1 MAANFPGTPTIG
13 DTVTIEN
20 VTYRWTGTTW
30 TIVFGGILT
39 AVVQSNNGTIDLS
52 KGNYHKIAIDSGNA
66 TVTVSFTNVS
76 SGSSKWFLELD
87 VSASYTIT
95 WPASVIW
102 EADTAPATI
111 GSQTLILEFYTSDS
125 GTNIYG
131 VESINKDNTPPYSFQ
146 GSVSGYTSGG
156 YSSTLSNIID
166 KFSFATD
173 GNPASLPSDGESPS
187 PVAGVSDASFGAASS
202 PAETPNSSEDFTEGS
217 SSVADGACGLDS
229 GKSPRAAASH
239 RARNVAGSSRP
250 RASTAPRRRS
260 EPAVSFTPSLVR
272 AGVPSW
278 SSVRSVTARS
288 SSPPARTQN
297 VNVLASRTATRT
309 VARRIIVC
317 AARGAQPEL
326 KERGTCCLHTLFI
339 NIHTNSYMSYLWL
352 TSMAAVTGAQRQGI
366 PRISWGSST
375 RVVLPSKVSI

>member
-1 MAANFPGTPTIG
+1 M
-13 DTVTIEN
+13 
-20 VTYRWTGTTW
+20 
-30 TIVFGGILT
+30 
-39 AVVQSNNGTIDLS
+39 
-52 KGNYHKIAIDSGNA
+52 
-66 TVTVSFTNVS
+66 
-76 SGSSKWFLELD
+76 GS
-87 VSASYTIT
+87 
-95 WPASVIW
+95 
-102 EADTAPATI
+102 
-111 GSQTLILEFYTSDS
+111 TS
-125 GTNIYG
+125 
-131 VESINKDNTPPYSFQ
+131 
-146 GSVSGYTSGG
+146 
-156 YSSTLSNIID
+156 
-166 KFSFATD
+166 
-173 GNPASLPSDGESPS
+173 SLPSDGESPS
-187 PVAGVSDASFGAASS
+187 PVAGVSDASFGAAS
-202 PAETPNSSEDFTEGS
+202 SSEDFTEGS

-352 TSMAAVTGAQRQGI
+352 TSMAAVTGAQRLILIITNLCYEFFFG
-366 PRISWGSST
+366 PRQ
-375 RVVLPSKVSI
+375 RVACVHLLKYNTKVDTQ